1 MYDRGITDIKALEAG
16 HVLPAGRSVRLFLVI
31 TPPEVTTVTDSTDAQ
46 GQDPNADAGQ
56 DPTTNE
62 SGKGGQDS
70 QPTGFDALPPETQK
84 EIRALRKESASYRK
98 RAEEYENA
106 NKTELQKRDD
116 ALKAADARATAAEQ
130 RLRDANARSAVT
142 DAATKANA
150 TSTRAVYH
158 LIRSDLEF
166 DDETGEPTNVA
177 ALLKGAQRDEPSLF
191 RASNG
196 SGDGGA
202 GGDPNAKPDLN
213 ALLRQSMRR

>member
-1 MYDRGITDIKALEAG
+1 M
-16 HVLPAGRSVRLFLVI
+16 
-31 TPPEVTTVTDSTDAQ
+31 TDSTDAQ

-56 DPTTNE
+56 NPTTNE

-70 QPTGFDALPPETQK
+70 QPTGFDALPPETQA
-84 EIRALRKESASYRK
+84 EIRKLRKENATARK
-98 RAEEYENA
+98 RLDDYENA
-106 NKTELQKRDD
+106 NKTEIEKRDD
-116 ALKAADARATAAEQ
+116 ALKAADQRATAAEQ
-130 RLRDANARSAVT
+130 RLQDANARSAVT

-150 TSTRAVYH
+150 ISTRAVYA

-166 DDETGEPTNVA
+166 DDAGEPTNVG
-177 ALLKGAQRDEPSLF
+177 ALLKAAQKDEPSLF

-213 ALLRQSMRR
+213 ALLRQSMRH

>member
-1 MYDRGITDIKALEAG
+1 M
-16 HVLPAGRSVRLFLVI
+16 
-31 TPPEVTTVTDSTDAQ
+31 TDSTDAA

-56 DPTTNE
+56 NPTTSE

-84 EIRALRKESASYRK
+84 EIRALRKESATYRK

-116 ALKAADARATAAEQ
+116 ALKAADQRATAAEQ
-130 RLRDANARSAVT
+130 RLQDANARSAVT

-150 TSTRAVYH
+150 ISTRAVYA

-166 DDETGEPTNVA
+166 DDDGEPTNVA
-177 ALLKGAQRDEPSLF
+177 ALLKGAQKDEPSLF

-202 GGDPNAKPDLN
+202 GGDSNAKPDLN
-213 ALLRQSMRR
+213 ALLRQSMRH

>member
-1 MYDRGITDIKALEAG
+1 MYC
-16 HVLPAGRSVRLFLVI
+16 LPGGLSGFFVI
-31 TPPEVTTVTDSTDAQ
+31 TPEVTTVTDSTDAQ
-46 GQDPNADAGQ
+46 GQDLNADAGQ
-56 DPTTNE
+56 NPTTNE

-84 EIRALRKESASYRK
+84 EIRALRKESAAYRK

-106 NKTELQKRDD
+106 NKSELQKRED
-116 ALKAADARATAAEQ
+116 ALTAADERATAAEQ
-130 RLRDANARSAVT
+130 RLRDANAKSAVT

-150 TSTRAVYH
+150 ISTRAVYH

-191 RASNG
+191 RAANG

-202 GGDPNAKPDLN
+202 GGTGGAGGDSNVKTDLN
-213 ALLRQSMRR
+213 TLLRQSMRR

>member
-1 MYDRGITDIKALEAG
+1 
-16 HVLPAGRSVRLFLVI
+16 
-31 TPPEVTTVTDSTDAQ
+31 VTDSTDAQ

-84 EIRALRKESASYRK
+84 EIRALRKESAAYRK

-106 NKTELQKRDD
+106 NKSEIQKRDD
-116 ALKAADARATAAEQ
+116 ALKASEQRATAAEQ
-130 RLRDANARSAVT
+130 RYRAANARTAVT
-142 DAATKANA
+142 DAVGTTA
-150 TSTRAVYH
+150 SPRAIYA
-158 LIRSDLEF
+158 LIRDDLEF
-166 DDETGEPTNVA
+166 DDDGEPVNVT
-177 ALLKGAQRDEPSLF
+177 ALIAREKKADPSLF
-191 RASNG
+191 RAANG

-202 GGDPNAKPDLN
+202 GGAGGAGGDPNVKTDLN